1 MFFLDEPDSGLDGNM
16 ATSLM
21 NNLRDIADEGKIVMV
36 ITHAPDRVW
45 SLFDKVV
52 VLAKKTSNDSGNLAF
67 FGSPEEAKQFFETET
82 LEDIVRRIN
91 RPDEG
96 GEGKGDYFI
105 DKYKSMKGRK

>member
-36 ITHAPDRVW
+36 I
-45 SLFDKVV
+45 
-52 VLAKKTSNDSGNLAF
+52 
-67 FGSPEEAKQFFETET
+67 GSPEEAKQFFETET